1 MKRIILYISF
11 VFLAF
16 AGNAQVDV
24 KAHLDSNAITIG
36 DQVNLT
42 ISVFKTDD
50 AILYFPTSD
59 DFGGGKVEVVKQ
71 YVDTTFDQS
80 GKAVAFNQISTITS
94 FEDGV
99 DTIAGLKVRCVLPD
113 NSLLE
118 VPLDTLLLV
127 VNDVAVDTALAIKDI
142 AGIVKV
148 PYTFSDFL
156 PWILIVLLVVVVA
169 FLSYYIYKR
178 LKNNKPILPMAK
190 PVVVAPEE
198 KALTDLEH
206 LRVAGLWK
214 NGQIKE
220 YHTVLTDIL
229 RAYIEAKLGISAV
242 EMTSDQILECY
253 SELRNMPTGSLEKL
267 QQILTTADMVKFA
280 KSEPLPNEHDRSM
293 NYAVSFVQETANV
306 INLQNAGE
314 GEKKDDYK
322 PKNNE

>member
-24 KAHLDSNAITIG
+24 KAYLDSNAITIG

-50 AILYFPTSD
+50 AILYFPASD

-71 YVDTTFDQS
+71 YLDTTFDQS

-178 LKNNKPILPMAK
+178 LKNNKPILPVAK
-190 PVVVAPEE
+190 PVVVSPEE
-198 KALTDLEH
+198 KALTDLEN

-253 SELRNMPTGSLEKL
+253 SDLRNMPTGSLEKL

-280 KSEPLPNEHDRSM
+280 KAQPEAEVNEEC
-293 NYAVSFVQETANV
+293 YTAAYYFVENTKVVNEEQNEGKEEITTHTD
-306 INLQNAGE
+306 INE
-314 GEKKDDYK
+314 
-322 PKNNE
+322 